1 MSHTW
6 GEWTLGMMDVPQS
19 TASVSRTSTAFNCSS
34 SSVKY
39 IYIHHALL
47 LRECW
52 KPTTKGMLE
61 SQDRTTKGMLE
72 HQANIIANV
81 QTHNVSKYIHTF
93 RRTLT
98 LDCIFS
104 YSLQSV
110 RENKIS
116 QRPK

>member
-1 MSHTW
+1 M
-6 GEWTLGMMDVPQS
+6 GMLESQDP
-19 TASVSRTSTAFNCSS
+19 TAKGMLESQD
-34 SSVKY
+34 
-39 IYIHHALL
+39 
-47 LRECW
+47 
-52 KPTTKGMLE
+52 PTTKGMLE
-61 SQDRTTKGMLE
+61 L
-72 HQANIIANV
+72 QANIIANV
-81 QTHNVSKYIHTF
+81 QTHNVSKYMYIHTF